1 MPDTDNPE
9 GSSVVNKS
17 EISRVTVK
25 VPPFWASQPQIWF
38 AQIES
43 QFDICGIVTD
53 VTKFNTIVGNIES
66 NVLTQV
72 TDAVLSPP
80 EKDKYA
86 NLKKAII
93 ERYSDSEQ
101 SRMRKLLSDV
111 DLGDK
116 KPSQLYNELRQLG
129 GEKINADFL
138 KNIWLQRLPPSVQA
152 ILVSIT
158 GQESSVLTTVAD
170 SVMETGGYNR
180 VQKISVTAGT
190 SSSKTSNQPS
200 TIEAKID
207 ELTQRFDKLERSR
220 SQSRSRG
227 RSSSSFRRNSKPKEN
242 STFCWYH
249 RKFGED
255 ATKCN
260 KSDCSFVSSKN

>member
-1 MPDTDNPE
+1 MSDVENEDQDIPKNE
-9 GSSVVNKS
+9 KA
-17 EISRVTVK
+17 ISRVTVK
-25 VPPFWASQPQIWF
+25 VPPFWATQPQIWF

-43 QFDICGIVTD
+43 QFEICGITTD

-66 NVLTQV
+66 SVLTQV

-80 EKDKYA
+80 EKEKYE

-129 GEKINADFL
+129 GDKINADFL

-152 ILVSIT
+152 ILVSIKGET
-158 GQESSVLTTVAD
+158 SVLTSVAD

-180 VQKISVTAGT
+180 VQKISVTAG
-190 SSSKTSNQPS
+190 SSSSNTTKPSS

-207 ELTQRFDKLERSR
+207 ELTQRFDKLERSH
-220 SQSRSRG
+220 SRSRA
-227 RSSSSFRRNSKPKEN
+227 RSSSNKRYSRSREN

-249 RKFGED
+249 RKFGEK

-260 KSDCSFVSSKN
+260 QSDCTFVSSKN